1 MLSSSHSQGRVNSQL
16 QLSSCTANSAGE
28 RGVGESIA
36 CCRPEEASCGPN
48 AERTS
53 HLQSQCDDEYC
64 TGTKLIRIWEK
75 EACVGF
81 ELTHELTKA
90 GLAPYCLQSFFDGSG
105 NGKRTSE

>member
-48 AERTS
+48 AESAT
-53 HLQSQCDDEYC
+53 HLLTNPAE
-64 TGTKLIRIWEK
+64 R
-75 EACVGF
+75 AA
-81 ELTHELTKA
+81 ELLT
-90 GLAPYCLQSFFDGSG
+90 Y
-105 NGKRTSE
+105 R